1 MKPQHLKKALG
12 DITALT
18 DGGLDARLDEA
29 MAKKQPPVEEESP
42 SSENEMG
49 EEPGELTPDEV
60 EKLRALLAQNGG

>member
-18 DGGLDARLDEA
+18 DGGLDARLDEV
-29 MAKKQPPVEEESP
+29 MSKKQPVEEEAP

>member
-1 MKPQHLKKALG
+1 MKPAHLKKALG

-29 MAKKQPPVEEESP
+29 MAKKQPVEEESP

-49 EEPGELTPDEV
+49 EDPGELTPDEV

>member
-18 DGGLDARLDEA
+18 DGGLDARLDEV
-29 MAKKQPPVEEESP
+29 MAKKAPPEAEEP

-49 EEPGELTPDEV
+49 EESGELTPDEV